1 MSKKWKTAAGIA
13 LIWMTGLVFSGSFFA
28 QDLIIYPKEGQS
40 QEQQQAQ
47 AQAQQQAAYE
57 QNMSNFNRAY
67 GACLES
73 KGYTVK

>member
-1 MSKKWKTAAGIA
+1 MSKKWKTAVGIA
-13 LIWMTGLVFSGSFFA
+13 LIWMTGLVFSGSSFA

-40 QEQQQAQ
+40 QEQQ
-47 AQAQQQAAYE
+47 QAQQQAAYE